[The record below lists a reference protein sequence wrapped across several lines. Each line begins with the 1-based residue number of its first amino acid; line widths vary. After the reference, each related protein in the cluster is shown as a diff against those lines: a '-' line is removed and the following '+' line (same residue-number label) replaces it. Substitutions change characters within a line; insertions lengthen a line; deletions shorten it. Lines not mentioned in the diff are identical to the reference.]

1 MKSHNQVLSHW
12 NCSSSFSLKLFSN
25 HLNTTARDRNEE
37 GSNDDN
43 NDVVNKANLPPE
55 LPSTCCMSGCANCVW
70 LDYAEETVKYYENLG
85 MKMELEELLNT
96 VDDNIQDPLVK
107 AFIRMELKSKYLFG
121 SK

>member
-1 MKSHNQVLSHW
+1 MYV
-12 NCSSSFSLKLFSN
+12 
-25 HLNTTARDRNEE
+25 
-37 GSNDDN
+37 
-43 NDVVNKANLPPE
+43 
-55 LPSTCCMSGCANCVW
+55 GCANCVW